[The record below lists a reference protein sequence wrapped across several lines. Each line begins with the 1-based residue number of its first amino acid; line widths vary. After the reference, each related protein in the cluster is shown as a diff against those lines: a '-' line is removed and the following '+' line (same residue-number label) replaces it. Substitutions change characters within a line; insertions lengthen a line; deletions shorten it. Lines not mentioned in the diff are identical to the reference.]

1 MNHDDP
7 RVNKYQS
14 CVQPSTSAAQRR
26 LKNPYSLDSRRRSR
40 SSPKKERNT
49 YYTPAEESPAREAC
63 FRRDR
68 GPVSKE
74 LRHAGWR
81 PWSDRAR
88 VRDRVVEGT
97 SLAPKKGRG
106 VRALAP

>member
-1 MNHDDP
+1 MTTSP
-7 RVNKYQS
+7 EAYQS
-14 CVQPSTSAAQRR
+14 CVQPSNARERVAR
-26 LKNPYSLDSRRRSR
+26 LKNPCSDSVRRRRSR
-40 SSPKKERNT
+40 SSHKKKRTT
-49 YYTPAEESPAREAC
+49 YYTPEAPEPSARDTC

-97 SLAPKKGRG
+97 SFEPKKGRG

>member
-1 MNHDDP
+1 MCPAVHNA
-7 RVNKYQS
+7 RR
-14 CVQPSTSAAQRR
+14 AQKPEKPVLQALEAGVEAS
-26 LKNPYSLDSRRRSR
+26 LK
-40 SSPKKERNT
+40 KKRTT
-49 YYTPAEESPAREAC
+49 YYTPEEPEASRDTC

-68 GPVSKE
+68 GPVSTP

-97 SLAPKKGRG
+97 SFEPKKGRG

>member
-1 MNHDDP
+1 MKHNDHE
-7 RVNKYQS
+7 
-14 CVQPSTSAAQRR
+14 
-26 LKNPYSLDSRRRSR
+26 SR
-40 SSPKKERNT
+40 SVPILCPGPQCASRARAKAEKPVQEETHST
-49 YYTPAEESPAREAC
+49 YYTPAEPEPSAREAC

-88 VRDRVVEGT
+88 VRDRVVAGT
-97 SLAPKKGRG
+97 SFEPKKGRG